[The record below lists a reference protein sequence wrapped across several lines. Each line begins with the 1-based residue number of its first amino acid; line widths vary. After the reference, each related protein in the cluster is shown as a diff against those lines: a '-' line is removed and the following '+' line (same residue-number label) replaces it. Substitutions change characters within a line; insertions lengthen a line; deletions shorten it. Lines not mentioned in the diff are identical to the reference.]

1 MYKTITDPYTEISYT
16 INTKKGSD
24 ILKNYLNY
32 SMKGGT
38 GVSETTEKAPSPT
51 SDSDAGCW
59 KIAVDPDT
67 KRSYWWNTKTKET
80 RWHNTDNIDT
90 VGTTPGENWECSCNT
105 ENCNCTNTS
114 IEIDGP
120 CVKISKKYAL
130 VVAEL
135 STVRTRNEY
144 LKEAAVR
151 LSNEISALETSSS
164 D

>member
-1 MYKTITDPYTEISYT
+1 MYKTITDPYTEISYA
-16 INTKKGSD
+16 INTKKGRD

-38 GVSETTEKAPSPT
+38 GVSETTEKVPAPT
-51 SDSDAGCW
+51 SDSDA
-59 KIAVDPDT
+59 
-67 KRSYWWNTKTKET
+67 
-80 RWHNTDNIDT
+80 

-114 IEIDGP
+114 TEIDGP

-144 LKEAAVR
+144 LKEAAAR

>member
-1 MYKTITDPYTEISYT
+1 MYKSITDPYTEIAYA
-16 INTKKGSD
+16 INTKKGRD

-32 SMKGGT
+32 SMKGGSAT
-38 GVSETTEKAPSPT
+38 LGTEQDRRGEAAPASY
-51 SDSDAGCW
+51 W

-67 KRSYWWNTKTKET
+67 KRSYWWNTETKET
-80 RWHNTDNIDT
+80 RWHNTDDIDT

-114 IEIDGP
+114 TEIDGP

-144 LKEAAVR
+144 LKEAVDR

>member
-1 MYKTITDPYTEISYT
+1 MYKTITDPHTEISYT
-16 INTKKGSD
+16 INTKKGRD

-32 SMKGGT
+32 SMKGGS
-38 GVSETTEKAPSPT
+38 VSIGTEQDQGGEAAPAS
-51 SDSDAGCW
+51 CW

-114 IEIDGP
+114 TEIDGP

-130 VVAEL
+130 AVAEL

-144 LKEAAVR
+144 LKEAATR